1 MKKHILFLS
10 TVLSMQL
17 AHSNEI
23 LVIGANDKGEEQ
35 VHQTTMEKVETA
47 LLKANAERKQLA
59 LQVLEKNNDQSE
71 WKLSQFSLGL
81 GVEGEAGIGPWNLG
95 LAIKQRLFLKK
106 SSKAQ
111 GGI

>member
-1 MKKHILFLS
+1 MKKELILLG
-10 TVLSMQL
+10 TVLSMQVVNANDL
-17 AHSNEI
+17 V
-23 LVIGANDKGEEQ
+23 VIGANSKGEEQ
-35 VHQTTMEKVETA
+35 VHHTTMEKVETA
-47 LLKANAERKQLA
+47 LLKANAERQKLA
-59 LQVLEKNNDQSE
+59 LEVVEKNNDQSE

-95 LAIKQRLFLKK
+95 LAIKQRLHFKK